1 LPVERIACFYIEN
14 KMAKII
20 TTDNET
26 FYMDSPLEDLYLQLD
41 PSEFFRANR
50 QYIVSHK
57 AIKDISI
64 WFGSKL
70 SINLIV
76 SVPEKIIVSKA
87 RVSEF
92 KTWYTK

>member
-1 LPVERIACFYIEN
+1 
-14 KMAKII
+14 MAKII
-20 TTDNET
+20 TTDDVI
-26 FYMDSPLEDLYLQLD
+26 YYLDSPLEDLYAQLD

-70 SINLIV
+70 SINLMV
-76 SVPEKIIVSKA
+76 TVPEKIIVSKA
-87 RVSEF
+87 RVAEF
-92 KTWYTK
+92 KAWYTK

>member
-1 LPVERIACFYIEN
+1 
-14 KMAKII
+14 MAKII
-20 TTDNET
+20 TTDDVI
-26 FYMDSPLEDLYLQLD
+26 YYLDSSLEDLYAQLD

-50 QYIVSHK
+50 QYIISHK

-70 SINLIV
+70 SVNLIV
-76 SVPEKIIVSKA
+76 AVPEKIIVSKA
-87 RVSEF
+87 RVADF